1 MRSVA
6 LAAVLAPTA
15 AIGLAAGCASAR
27 NIGEAQGQGTTRCY
41 LGEYEVLWPAA
52 VEAIRSLGLVM
63 ERANRD
69 NGVLV
74 ARTYRPEVEDPED
87 MALESD
93 QGERVAVFLE
103 LDSRAADGRPIWTVE
118 VVSRPIFALD
128 PTPRD
133 WTPAVFLRLENGLP
147 TEATSPD
154 EDLAACTRVHR

>member
-6 LAAVLAPTA
+6 LAAAVA
-15 AIGLAAGCASAR
+15 LAAGCASAR
-27 NIGEAQGQGTTRCY
+27 DIGQAQGEGTTRCY
-41 LGEYEVLWPAA
+41 VAEYEVLWLAA
-52 VEAIRSLGLVM
+52 EEALRSLGLVL

-74 ARTYRPEVEDPED
+74 ARTYRPEVEDPEE

-93 QGERVAVFLE
+93 QGERVAIFLD
-103 LDSRAADGRPIWTVE
+103 LDSRAADGRPIWTAE
-118 VVSRPIFALD
+118 VVSRAIFSLD

-133 WTPAVFLRLENGLP
+133 WTDAVFLRFESVLP

-154 EDLAACTRVHR
+154 EDLAACTRVRR